1 LNRTDFVHVQ
11 AVDEDTKTKSP
22 AGNPVLSASVSKKV
36 IEVTE
41 PAMTSA
47 MAKVKVSAGNGTQ
60 KIFEAKAKGYTGEQ
74 CSTCSSMRVK
84 RNGSCT
90 VCEDCGTTSGCS

>member
-1 LNRTDFVHVQ
+1 MKSKLSTEYSKFKYSDLVPEDIEKAFPPSEYKMFIALSYSNMNRIR
-11 AVDEDTKTKSP
+11 EEKY
-22 AGNPVLSASVSKKV
+22 
-36 IEVTE
+36 
-41 PAMTSA
+41 
-47 MAKVKVSAGNGTQ
+47 
-60 KIFEAKAKGYTGEQ
+60 FEAKAKGYTGEQ